1 MSFSIT
7 QIKYPLQYF
16 NRPVNASI
24 RMGALF
30 LSLLFASLALCCV
43 GLFIMGVSQPLPDS
57 MYYFVAS
64 ITMLIAFSWI
74 SRLFYNFTFAGT
86 TFNPGFRQMTKEY
99 RVGFFD
105 FPK

>member
-16 NRPVNASI
+16 DRPVNATI

-43 GLFIMGVSQPLPDS
+43 GIFIMGTLQPLPES
-57 MYYFVAS
+57 IYYFVAS
-64 ITMLIAFSWI
+64 ITMFIALAWI
-74 SRLFYNFTFAGT
+74 SRLFYNFTYAGT
-86 TFNPGFRQMTKEY
+86 TFNPGFKKMNKEY
-99 RVGFFD
+99 RLGFFYL
-105 FPK
+105 